1 MRFVNINHINGL
13 IVEYNKEPI
22 LITVNAE
29 DENRIIFNMRHAVTD
44 EQVTP
49 EEVRAILLDLMMKEQ

>member
-13 IVEYNKEPI
+13 IVEYNNEPI

-29 DENRIIFNMRHAVTD
+29 DENNIIFNMRHAVTD
-44 EQVTP
+44 VAVTH
-49 EEVRAILLDLMMKEQ
+49 EEVRAILLELMMRGQ